1 MAFNIMQSLYR
12 RLKLPPRPTFQP
24 EPTPAPVVEAEPVL
38 EVEPVS
44 TAPIRELIKSVGTD
58 EVVVETFKSAE
69 PVATVEEDE
78 KTDPSLDLD
87 WHAGQ
92 KKAELLA
99 VAQAKGLAV
108 TDDNTKAEIV
118 SALKASE

>member
-12 RLKLPPRPTFQP
+12 RLQLPPRPTFQP
-24 EPTPAPVVEAEPVL
+24 EPIPAPVVEAPPV
-38 EVEPVS
+38 VVSEPVS
-44 TAPIRELIKSVGTD
+44 TAPIRELVKSVGRD
-58 EVVVETFKSAE
+58 EVVVETFKATE
-69 PVATVEEDE
+69 PDASDE
-78 KTDPSLDLD
+78 KTDPGLPDLD

-99 VAQAKGLAV
+99 VAVAKGLAV